1 MNKNELNVMS
11 EQLIAQQ
18 NKIAEDISL
27 AIGEKQVT
35 LDRVMNEVVDN
46 KDANKAIKKVR
57 SDHNKATLQHSKQVK
72 ELEARVIEV
81 FVDPVREDL
90 NKYEEVIKQITS
102 TADTKSK
109 EFETNLSNERMEFVN
124 NTILMNLQGFGF
136 NSEDKTVDKIVGL
149 IDGSLLRPLTTSD
162 TQVQTKIGE
171 WFVSTVE
178 LCENFDITFDEFSEY
193 NFSERK
199 YNAHLADEL
208 RRLQDQAKA
217 KSEDDKVVAKPSV
230 SVKVSLDEKL
240 NKKKSPQTRK
250 TFREQA
256 VAKRDEMFDIFEQA
270 GLTNKEIE
278 VFVSELI

>member
-1 MNKNELNVMS
+1 MNKNELNAMS

-18 NKIAEDISL
+18 NKIAEDISI

-256 VAKRDEMFDIFEQA
+256 MAKRDEMFDIFEQA

>member
-18 NKIAEDISL
+18 NKIAEDISI

>member
-270 GLTNKEIE
+270 GLTNEEIE